1 MNFVRNPYR
10 ATLGANPPMLVGREE
25 EIEECD
31 RALRNGPGTH
41 ERISLV
47 SGPRGVGKTVLLN
60 KFEEVGRSHSWWV
73 ISETASHGFIE
84 RLRDAAYQIAVEQLR
99 SSRTRIRGISLP
111 HGFGVTLEDA
121 EKHSPKLTL
130 RAALTDLLTLQAEID
145 RHLGQEPVGVFIT
158 LDELHHSQRDEVIE
172 FGTTIQHLVRE
183 DREIAVAMAG
193 IPSAVKPLLA
203 SDAGSNPVTFL
214 RRANMIELG
223 LVSDDESRRALEEPL
238 LDLAFSW
245 EPAALDQAVKACA
258 GYPFM
263 IQLVG
268 QEAFL
273 CREGNAITASSVAR
287 SLPVARRKLGQ
298 LVHEPALADLSEKDR
313 QFLAVMA
320 RNDGPTRTSDIADHL
335 GVGASY
341 VSVYRAR
348 LIEAG
353 IIAAPSYGHVDFEL
367 PYLRDYIR
375 NQEWS
380 KEDFA

>member
-1 MNFVRNPYR
+1 MR
-10 ATLGANPPMLVGREE
+10 
-25 EIEECD
+25 
-31 RALRNGPGTH
+31 
-41 ERISLV
+41 
-47 SGPRGVGKTVLLN
+47 K
-60 KFEEVGRSHSWWV
+60 
-73 ISETASHGFIE
+73 
-84 RLRDAAYQIAVEQLR
+84 
-99 SSRTRIRGISLP
+99 
-111 HGFGVTLEDA
+111 
-121 EKHSPKLTL
+121 
-130 RAALTDLLTLQAEID
+130 ALTDLLSLQSEID

-158 LDELHHSQRDEVIE
+158 LDEVIE

-245 EPAALDQAVKACA
+245 EPAAHDQAVKACA

-320 RNDGPTRTSDIADHL
+320 RNDGPARTSDIADHL

-353 IIAAPSYGHVDFEL
+353 IIAAPSYGYVDFEL